1 LYFAMPFQ
9 NSALFYFAGTQT
21 TVIAQLTREEAI
33 ACHENGHWKEWGLL
47 TRALFQLHQEFPCM
61 PISVFHEAVE
71 KTLGR
76 PVFTHEFST
85 AGAECLK
92 DEILSLPGASD
103 AVNEVVNAIPV
114 IQFHV

>member
-1 LYFAMPFQ
+1 MPFQ

-21 TVIAQLTREEAI
+21 TIITQLTREQAI

-47 TRALFQLHQEFPCM
+47 TRVLFQLHQEFPCM
-61 PISVFHEAVE
+61 PISIFHEAVE

-76 PVFTHEFST
+76 PVFAHEFYT
-85 AGAECLK
+85 AGSEHLRA
-92 DEILSLPGASD
+92 EILSLPGASD
-103 AVNEVVNAIPV
+103 AVNEVVNAISV